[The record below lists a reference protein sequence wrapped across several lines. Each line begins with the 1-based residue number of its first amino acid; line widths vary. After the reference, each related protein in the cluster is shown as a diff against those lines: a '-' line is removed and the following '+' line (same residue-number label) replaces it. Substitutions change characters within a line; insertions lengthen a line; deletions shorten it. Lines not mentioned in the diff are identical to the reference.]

1 MHTFDLTLDR
11 LTKLEGSASLEVR
24 VKDNKVEHVH
34 FKITEFKRFFT
45 KAMEGKPIIA
55 LPQLLSR
62 ICGTCSNAHILA
74 SIEACERAVGI
85 TASSQTILL
94 RVLTMYGLNIR
105 DHALHLYLFA
115 LPDMFGKDAFL
126 DFDENDPI
134 QHQLLHDAFEIKAAG
149 NYLSTLIAGRSVHAL
164 HPTIGGFLHFPDEA
178 GVAEAI
184 KKLESIRPAVER
196 LIKVFA
202 ETPFHFERETIFTAI
217 VPERYGFINGIIR
230 TSDGDAIP
238 EEKFGEH
245 LERVVLPYSQAS
257 AYKREGKAYMV
268 GALSRMNLAK
278 DLLHPRTKE
287 TLGATLDLF
296 PSIDVYRNNLAQAI
310 EILHAIDDGLDI
322 LRNEKIQPEPVIK
335 GQNRDAEGVGVVE
348 APRGTLYHK
357 VKLAS
362 NGLVTGGEVVVPTG
376 QNQINIEEDIA
387 RLVEDLIEEVP
398 KEKMGFE
405 IEKLIRAYDPCMS
418 CAAHFLKIKWL

>member
-74 SIEACERAVGI
+74 SIEACERALGI
-85 TASSQTILL
+85 TPSRQTILL